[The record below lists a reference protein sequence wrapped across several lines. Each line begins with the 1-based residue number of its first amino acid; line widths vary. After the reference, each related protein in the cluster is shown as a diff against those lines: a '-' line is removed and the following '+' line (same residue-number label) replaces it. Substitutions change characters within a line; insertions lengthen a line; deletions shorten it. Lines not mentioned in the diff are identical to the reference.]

1 MNSQS
6 TVFIVQVS
14 MKTAVLRLQFHWSII
29 LGVLHGV
36 PDHTYMGLLIKYLQ
50 TYLSH
55 FQFTETQQAT
65 SLYCSRK
72 STLPSGTIISLDTPL
87 SFIWG

>member
-29 LGVLHGV
+29 LGVLHGL
-36 PDHTYMGLLIKYLQ
+36 PDHTYMGLLSNIYRP
-50 TYLSH
+50 TYHTSNLLKLSK
-55 FQFTETQQAT
+55 Q
-65 SLYCSRK
+65 L
-72 STLPSGTIISLDTPL
+72 L
-87 SFIWG
+87 FIAAENQRYPVAQLFH